1 MKKVLSLL
9 FVFALLTCLAPLAVS
24 AEDYIG
30 GAKTIP
36 YAVKAPKLDG
46 DLSDWKNAA
55 KFGLPA
61 SAMKLVGEG
70 NYPQDMFINTYMMW
84 DETYLYMASE
94 VKDTD
99 GGRLW
104 YGAAGDILHYYFDV
118 NGLCE
123 ANGNPNMHNFNIS
136 VFPVVSVPGGND
148 VTGLHTRYN
157 GADHDH
163 APDNA
168 VLADAA
174 GSGSGDMWRIEYR
187 IKWTDM
193 AAMFAVNYSSVAF
206 PEIGEGTVLTFAP
219 SYEDCITV
227 KSDDNVPAE
236 NIRAAWLIGTK
247 DHVSLT
253 PGCFGFKG
261 TLGAKPAPTPGTPD
275 TADAVSVCAAILV
288 LSAGAVIAAAKAKK
302 H

>member
-9 FVFALLTCLAPLAVS
+9 FVFALLTCIAPFAVS
-24 AEDYIG
+24 AEEGYIG
-30 GAKTIP
+30 GEKTIP
-36 YAVKAPKLDG
+36 YAEKAPKLDG

-55 KFGLPA
+55 KFELPA
-61 SAMKLVGEG
+61 SAMKPVGEA
-70 NYPQDMFINTYMMW
+70 NFPSDMYINTYMMW

-94 VKDTD
+94 VKDSD

-123 ANGNPNMHNFNIS
+123 ANGNLNMHQFNIS

-168 VLADAA
+168 LLEDAA

-187 IKWTDM
+187 IKWTDL
-193 AAMFAVNYSSVAF
+193 AALFAADYGSVAF
-206 PEIGEGTVLTFAP
+206 PEIKAGTVLTFAP
-219 SYEDCITV
+219 SYEDCVPV
-227 KSDDNVPAE
+227 KTDTAVTGNT
-236 NIRAAWLIGTK
+236 RAAWLIGTK
-247 DHVSLT
+247 DQVSLT

-261 TLGAKPAPTPGTPD
+261 TLGAKPTPGAPE
-275 TADAVSVCAAILV
+275 TADATAISAAILV